1 MKVCPKCKNKVS
13 NLQSKCP
20 ICGADVNEKLDDS
33 AVNTICSVKSIVK
46 NDYKLTGWNIAF
58 IVVLNIVI
66 VLIALNVF
74 NVFEIQGIWCDW
86 PIVGLLS
93 LYFLVLTCCSKKMN
107 QFVTRFRNTIWFTN
121 LVMIIIMY
129 ARLIAYKRLDAW
141 VLEYFI
147 TSMVICFDIV
157 MTGLFLSRKL
167 QMFNAFVSSL
177 TMLPFAIMVLVYS
190 LCRVIAQTNVSK
202 AMVLICCLLTLCVQI
217 NFACFYFFK
226 YKDKAEKIFKLW
238 E

>member
-20 ICGADVNEKLDDS
+20 VCGADVDEPMNDS
-33 AVNTICSVKSIVK
+33 AVNTINSVKNIVK
-46 NDYKLTGWNIAF
+46 NDYKLTGWNISF
-58 IVVLNIVI
+58 IVILNIVI
-66 VLIALNVF
+66 ILIALNVF
-74 NVFEIQGIWCDW
+74 KVFDIKGIWCDW
-86 PIVGLLS
+86 PIIGMVS
-93 LYFLVLTCCSKKMN
+93 LYFLVLTCCSKKIN
-107 QFVTRFRNTIWFTN
+107 QFVTRLRNTVWFTN

-129 ARLIAYKRLDAW
+129 VRLIAYKHLETW

-147 TSMVICFDIV
+147 TSTVICFDVI
-157 MTGLFLSRKL
+157 MMALFLARKL

-177 TMLPFAIMVLVYS
+177 TMFPFAILTIVYS
-190 LCRVIAQTNVSK
+190 LCKIIAQTSASK
-202 AMVLICCLLTLCVQI
+202 AMVLVCCLLTLCVQI